1 MKNSVKSALFLSLF
15 VSAITT
21 QKVMAIEPG
30 IAALAGS
37 SAALA
42 SLNWVYCADG
52 SSNACGELLSSAVT
66 ISVLLA
72 KEVHAV
78 KADALLYAQEEVASP
93 ALLSVVEK
101 IQAEA
106 LEQGKEL
113 SFDEVVDA
121 INTI

>member
-1 MKNSVKSALFLSLF
+1 
-15 VSAITT
+15 
-21 QKVMAIEPG
+21 MAIEPG

-52 SSNACGELLSSAVT
+52 SSNACVELLSSAVT

-93 ALLSVVEK
+93 TLLSVVEK
-101 IQAEA
+101 VQAEA

>member
-1 MKNSVKSALFLSLF
+1 MKKLIKSALFLSLF
-15 VSAITT
+15 TAAITT
-21 QKVMAIEPG
+21 QNVMAVEPG

-42 SLNWVYCADG
+42 SINWVYCAEG
-52 SSNACGELLSSAVT
+52 SPNACTELLSSAVT

-72 KEVHAV
+72 KEVQAV
-78 KADALLYAQEEVASP
+78 KADALLYAQDQVASP
-93 ALLSVVEK
+93 TLESVVEK

-121 INTI
+121 INML